1 MGAPSLPVDWPEIQ
15 RAAELGADL
24 KALAARFGIDYETI
38 RKRSYREQWLEPHR
52 LQKRLSGAQAL
63 RKAVAVGE
71 ELSRYVANPPDT
83 SLFREKGGDQKDRD
97 RDNAE
102 QALADTWE
110 ARGEQIRSQA
120 WLIAQKSLKPAIE
133 QGLMITTI
141 KEANTAIEMARKATG
156 QFQEQAMVSLSMYG
170 ESGSGFLQNVHDVAS
185 SPIVDMEDG
194 DDWV

>member
-1 MGAPSLPVDWPEIQ
+1 MPAALDVNWQEVR
-15 RAAELGADL
+15 RAAELGAEL
-24 KALAARFGIDYETI
+24 RHVAAQFGVSIEAV
-38 RKRSYREQWLEPHR
+38 RKRAQREEWLTPHKLHDR
-52 LQKRLSGAQAL
+52 LMMAKANANLGASGGGVSD
-63 RKAVAVGE
+63 RP
-71 ELSRYVANPPDT
+71 LSRYDI
-83 SLFREKGGDQKDRD
+83 SLLKEKEEARKQQDKDRT
-97 RDNAE
+97 E
-102 QALADTWE
+102 TLLADTWE

-185 SPIVDMEDG
+185 SPIVDMED
-194 DDWV
+194 DSDWV